1 MPRGHTHPLRDEF
14 RAMGYPWV
22 VEKYGSAGKAAKAIG
37 VSLQTVL
44 AWAPRNPGAPKKK
57 RQGGFRGYDEE
68 YTDLPVGAAR
78 TLRVFKKLLS
88 ETGRSPP
95 IRDVM
100 RAAGLAS
107 PNAVICFVKTLER
120 YGYITRPLGRYK
132 SCGIQLTEKAGA
144 VETPQAAIKWLILH
158 ARSTGGPAEIHAAQ
172 RVQAWMEKALT

>member
-44 AWAPRNPGAPKKK
+44 AWAPRNPGALKKK

-68 YTDLPVGAAR
+68 YTDLPVGAAH
-78 TLRVFKKLLS
+78 TLRAFKKLLS

-95 IRDVM
+95 IRDVARVQGM
-100 RAAGLAS
+100 T
-107 PNAVICFVKTLER
+107 PYAVVCFFRTLER
-120 YGYITRPLGRYK
+120 YGYVSKPLGRNK

-144 VETPQAAIKWLILH
+144 VETPQDAIKWLILH

-172 RVQAWMEKALT
+172 RVQAWMEKALS